1 MKRRRA
7 REYALQLLFQL
18 NLTGDELNDGLL
30 NEFWESS
37 DEEPDIKEFTLDI
50 VRGTIKHL
58 EEIDTAIKEAAE
70 HWSIDRMAVVDRN
83 ILRASTYELLHRPDI
98 PSSVTINEAIEVSK
112 KFSSEDSASFING
125 ILDKVKKIADT
136 RG

>member
-58 EEIDTAIKEAAE
+58 EEIDTVIKEAAE